1 MPSLLVNVRKAGV
14 PLAGAQVTVFHQP
27 DSNGCTAGQSFSLAG
42 TTDVNGNILGALP
55 YGLWEVRVTGQTA
68 TSGVWPTITLN
79 PPYTQPAKS
88 VNVAVN

>member
-1 MPSLLVNVRKAGV
+1 MS
-14 PLAGAQVTVFHQP
+14 
-27 DSNGCTAGQSFSLAG
+27 G

-55 YGLWEVRVTGQTA
+55 YGLWTVQVKVGGVTQTP